1 MILLAVA
8 GALGAAGPSASAPPA
23 KVFSASHQ
31 LGFSGALVT
40 VREDHRTT
48 KWPIA
53 RRTFVLRGAGG
64 KTTSL
69 ALANGGPSELSTLS
83 LYGDGDRFFLIGA
96 IECVEF
102 DPVLVTAA
110 RCRKRPPCATVGREG
125 VRFLGRFDWANGFDP
140 PHGRFGLGWRF
151 LPLEDASE
159 TSFCPDR

>member
-8 GALGAAGPSASAPPA
+8 GALGAAGSSTAAPRP

-40 VREDHRTT
+40 VREDYRAT
-48 KWPIA
+48 KWPVSS
-53 RRTFVLRGAGG
+53 RTFVLRGASG
-64 KTTSL
+64 KTLSL
-69 ALANGGPSELSTLS
+69 ALANGGAGDLSTLS
-83 LYGDGDRFFLIGA
+83 LYGNGDRFFLIGA

-102 DPVLVTAA
+102 DPVMITAA
-110 RCRKRPPCATVGREG
+110 RCRTRPPCATFGREG
-125 VRFLGRFDWANGFDP
+125 VSFLGRFDWANGFDP

>member
-1 MILLAVA
+1 MIPLTVA
-8 GALGAAGPSASAPPA
+8 GALGAAGPSASAPAP

-40 VREDHRTT
+40 VREDYRTT
-48 KWPIA
+48 KWPVA

-69 ALANGGPSELSTLS
+69 ALVNGGASELSTLS
-83 LYGDGDRFFLIGA
+83 LYGNGGRFFLIGA

-102 DPVLVTAA
+102 DPVMVTAA
-110 RCRKRPPCATVGREG
+110 RCRKRPPCATFGREG
-125 VRFLGRFDWANGFDP
+125 VSFLGRFDWANGFDP
-140 PHGRFGLGWRF
+140 LNGRFGFGWRF